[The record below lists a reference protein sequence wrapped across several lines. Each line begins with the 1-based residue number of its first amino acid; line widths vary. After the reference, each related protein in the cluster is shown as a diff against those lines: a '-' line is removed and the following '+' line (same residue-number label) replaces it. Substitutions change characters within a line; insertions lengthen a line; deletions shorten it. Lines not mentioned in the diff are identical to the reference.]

1 MTLTRTG
8 CRVLAAIMHGDR
20 DMASNA
26 GGQRGAGV
34 PWRIVGWGFAVALLL
49 LPFVAMRAGADGV
62 DWSLGDF
69 IVFGVMLGAVGGAF
83 ELAVRA
89 SGNWA
94 YRGGAGLGLLA
105 AFLVV
110 WVNLAVGIVGNE
122 HNPWNQLF
130 FLALLIGL
138 AGACITR
145 FRARGMS
152 VAMLTTA
159 GALMAAYGVA
169 RINRP
174 EEIGAHLLVELVGTS
189 IFALLFVGSAAL
201 FRKAARGQIS

>member
-1 MTLTRTG
+1 MTLTGTG

-26 GGQRGAGV
+26 GGQPGAGV

-49 LPFVAMRAGADGV
+49 LPFAAMQAGADGV

-69 IVFGVMLGAVGGAF
+69 VVFGVMLGTVGGAF
-83 ELAVRA
+83 ELAVRV

-94 YRGGAGLGLLA
+94 YRGGAGLGLLV

-110 WVNLAVGIVGNE
+110 WVNLAVGIVGSE

-130 FLALLIGL
+130 FVALLIGL

-169 RINRP
+169 RTNRP

-189 IFALLFVGSAAL
+189 IFALMFVGSAAL

>member
-1 MTLTRTG
+1 MTLTGTG
-8 CRVLAAIMHGDR
+8 RRVTAAIMHGDR

-26 GGQRGAGV
+26 GGQPGAGV
-34 PWRIVGWGFAVALLL
+34 PWRIVGWGLAVALLL

-122 HNPWNQLF
+122 QNPWNQLF

-152 VAMLTTA
+152 VAMLTT
-159 GALMAAYGVA
+159 GGSLMVAYGVA
-169 RINRP
+169 RTNRP

-201 FRKAARGQIS
+201 FRNAARRLS

>member
-1 MTLTRTG
+1 
-8 CRVLAAIMHGDR
+8 
-20 DMASNA
+20 MASNA
-26 GGQRGAGV
+26 GGQRDGRV
-34 PWRIVGWGFAVALLL
+34 PWRIVGWGLAVALLL

-152 VAMLTTA
+152 VAMLATA
-159 GALMAAYGVA
+159 GSLVLAYAVA

-174 EEIGAHLLVELVGTS
+174 EEFGAHLLVELVGTS

>member
-1 MTLTRTG
+1 MTLTGTG
-8 CRVLAAIMHGDR
+8 RRVTAAIMHGDR

-26 GGQRGAGV
+26 GGQPGAAV
-34 PWRIVGWGFAVALLL
+34 PWRMVGWGFAVVLLL
-49 LPFVAMRAGADGV
+49 LPFVAMQAGADGV

-69 IVFGVMLGAVGGAF
+69 IVFGVMLGTVGGAF

-94 YRGGAGLGLLA
+94 YRGGAALGLMA
-105 AFLVV
+105 TFLVV
-110 WVNLAVGIVGNE
+110 WVNLAVGIVGSE

-130 FLALLIGL
+130 FVGLLIGV
-138 AGACITR
+138 AGACIAR

-152 VAMLTTA
+152 AAMLATA
-159 GALMAAYGVA
+159 GSLVLAYAVA

-174 EEIGAHLLVELVGTS
+174 EELGAHLLVELVGTS